1 MVELKYITCSRF
13 INCCKLIDYALQK
26 GLISVVNHHNGH
38 YQQNKK
44 DAKIHHTIAFT
55 AVIIVNRTVIAHNLE

>member
-1 MVELKYITCSRF
+1 VRVDALKKR
-13 INCCKLIDYALQK
+13 
-26 GLISVVNHHNGH
+26 LISAANHHDGQN
-38 YQQNKK
+38 QQNQK